1 MGSPAFDYHQLSL
14 DERLQLVE
22 EIWDSIAQ
30 DAPATELPL
39 TDRQRAELLQS
50 VVEDAADPDAAVP
63 WAQVREELFKRG
75 G

>member
-39 TDRQRAELLQS
+39 TDLQRAELLQS